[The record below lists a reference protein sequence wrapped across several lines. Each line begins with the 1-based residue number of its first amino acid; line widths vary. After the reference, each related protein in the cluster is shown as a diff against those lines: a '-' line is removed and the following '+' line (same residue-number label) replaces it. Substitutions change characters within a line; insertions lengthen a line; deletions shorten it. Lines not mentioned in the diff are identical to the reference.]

1 MAILLELEP
10 EIESRLMAQA
20 AAQGTSVEVLL
31 KTLVEIL
38 VISSLPPSISTSTFR
53 SPILLRLI
61 AENSAPATSV
71 EVSLNSLLESLRW
84 LASSPP
90 STFLTLSPQE
100 RVERFVN
107 WTKSHSSIK
116 APLLS
121 DDAISRESIYTREDE
136 ML

>member
-31 KTLVEIL
+31 KTLVE
-38 VISSLPPSISTSTFR
+38 SL
-53 SPILLRLI
+53 
-61 AENSAPATSV
+61 
-71 EVSLNSLLESLRW
+71 
-84 LASSPP
+84 LASSSQ
-90 STFLTLSPQE
+90 STPLTLSPQQ
-100 RVERFVN
+100 RAQRFVN
-107 WTKSHSSIK
+107 WARSHSSIK
-116 APLLS
+116 APPLS